1 MFFGEEKKLKLISL
15 AISGIFLVI
24 SGCVTETDLN
34 NVRYELISQQ
44 NKLAFEN
51 KKLKQELAS
60 LQTQLSATKNQ
71 LRLQLEKTAN
81 PVRSAQANL
90 WAEIQKLQVQL
101 ANLTG
106 QIQELQRQQANLSQ
120 NDQEIKQKLKTLET
134 QTKTLSGQLTV
145 LASRLG
151 IPLANG
157 NFTAEFNSPKNS
169 TPSQTLAKTPEELYK
184 QALSAFYD
192 HKYDLA
198 QALWQQF
205 VQNYPKHKLVA
216 NAYFW
221 QGECFY
227 QQEEYKRAILA
238 YQKVIEK
245 YPKSNKVKTAIFK
258 QALAFIKIKKKKP
271 AIILLKKVILRFPK
285 SIEAKRAKII
295 LGNLEGKK

>member
-1 MFFGEEKKLKLISL
+1 MLFGAEKRSKLINL
-15 AISGIFLVI
+15 AIGGILLLT

-51 KKLKQELAS
+51 KKLRQELTS
-60 LQTQLSATKNQ
+60 LQNKLAATQKQLS
-71 LRLQLEKTAN
+71 LQLEKTAN

-90 WAEIQKLQVQL
+90 WAEIQKLQLQV

-106 QIQELQRQQANLSQ
+106 KVQELEATQTSFIETQQ
-120 NDQEIKQKLKTLET
+120 ETKQKLNDLEK
-134 QTKTLSGQLTV
+134 QTKILSGQLTS

-151 IPLANG
+151 ISLENSEANV
-157 NFTAEFNSPKNS
+157 TSPPTTQYS
-169 TPSQTLAKTPEELYK
+169 SLTLAQKPEDLYK

-205 VQNYPKHKLVA
+205 IQKYPHHKLVA

-227 QQEEYKRAILA
+227 QQEDYKRAILA

-245 YPKSNKVKTAIFK
+245 YPKSNKVKSALFK

-271 AIILLKKVILRFPK
+271 AIILLKKVLLKFPK
-285 SIEAKRAKII
+285 SIEAKRAKVI
-295 LGNLEGKK
+295 LANLD